1 MYAPIVPRDTAIR
14 GLVKSHMH
22 LKGQFISSTQ
32 EEPYSLLM
40 AITMLCTVYSR
51 MRCGT
56 LFVSCFYKPGTS
68 IGACSGFEVLSKSCD
83 QQYTHIML
91 FRVLL
96 THRVANTL
104 GTDLGLLPR

>member
-1 MYAPIVPRDTAIR
+1 M
-14 GLVKSHMH
+14 
-22 LKGQFISSTQ
+22 SSTQ
-32 EEPYSLLM
+32 EEPYNLLM
-40 AITMLCTVYSR
+40 AITMLCTVYSCVKR
-51 MRCGT
+51 GDVGPC
-56 LFVSCFYKPGTS
+56 LCLAFINLVPL
-68 IGACSGFEVLSKSCD
+68 IGACSGFKVLSKSCD